1 MAEIMARLSPHFI
14 ELVYDALLKSFWR
27 KKALRNFLRR
37 SHISENFL
45 GQLSDDEL
53 KRDWLDRLF
62 RRLEET
68 EKGRA
73 AIEQMARSLAEQT
86 SFPDLE
92 NWEDSAQ
99 KIQAARAA
107 VAALNGYLQA
117 KEREQEEKRQA
128 EERRKRATEVR
139 ETKVRSETDLVKL
152 RERLDS
158 LVGLLGTQQGGYDFQ
173 VWFYDLMDFSDIDN
187 RRPYVQGGR
196 QIDGS
201 LTIDGTTY
209 LAELK
214 FTATQADA
222 TDIDSLLAKVNTKA
236 DNTMGI
242 MISMSGYSSVAI
254 QQASFAR
261 SPLLLFDHA
270 HLYMVLG
277 GIEAFA
283 DVVRRVRRHSSQT
296 GSAYLLAQEFG
307 GGKRL

>member
-1 MAEIMARLSPHFI
+1 MIENMASRLSPHFI

-27 KKALRNFLRR
+27 KKALRSFLRR
-37 SHISENFL
+37 SHVSENFL
-45 GQLSDDEL
+45 GQLSDDET
-53 KRDWLDRLF
+53 KRDWLDRMF

-68 EKGRA
+68 EKGQV
-73 AIEQMARSLAEQT
+73 AIEQMAQSLAEQT

-99 KIQAARAA
+99 KIRAARAA
-107 VAALNGYLQA
+107 IAALNGYLQA
-117 KEREQEEKRQA
+117 KEREKEEKREA
-128 EERRKRATEVR
+128 EERRKRAAELRDTR
-139 ETKVRSETDLVKL
+139 VRSQTDLITL
-152 RERLDS
+152 RERLDG
-158 LVGLLGTQQGGYDFQ
+158 LVPSLGTQRGGYDFQ

-187 RRPYVQGGR
+187 RRPYVEGGR

-222 TDIDSLLAKVNTKA
+222 TDVDSLFAKVNTKA

-242 MISMSGYSSVAI
+242 MVSMAGYSSVAVP
-254 QQASFAR
+254 QASFAK
-261 SPLLLFDHA
+261 SPILLFDHA
-270 HLYMVLG
+270 HLYLVLG
-277 GIEAFA
+277 GIETFA

-296 GSAYLLAQEFG
+296 GNAYLRVQDFG
-307 GGKRL
+307 GRN

>member
-1 MAEIMARLSPHFI
+1 MATRLAPHFV

-37 SHISENFL
+37 SHVSDNFL
-45 GQLSDDEL
+45 GTLSDEES

-62 RRLEET
+62 RRLEES
-68 EKGRA
+68 ERGQA
-73 AIEQMARSLAEQT
+73 AIQQMAKSLAEQKK
-86 SFPDLE
+86 FPDLE

-99 KIQAARAA
+99 KIQAAEAA
-107 VAALNGYLQA
+107 VTALKKYMQV
-117 KEREQEEKRQA
+117 KVEEEEKQRDV
-128 EERRKRATEVR
+128 EDRRKRAAEDR
-139 ETKVRSETDLVKL
+139 EKAVRSQTDLVNL
-152 RERLDS
+152 RKRLDD
-158 LVGLLGTQQGGYDFQ
+158 LVPSIGTQQGGYDFQ
-173 VWFYDLMDFSDIDN
+173 TWFFDLMDFSDIDN
-187 RRPYVQGGR
+187 RRPFVQSGR

-209 LAELK
+209 LIELK

-242 MISMSGYSSVAI
+242 MVSMAGYSSVAI

-261 SPLLLFDHA
+261 SPLLLFDHN

-277 GIEAFA
+277 AIEIFA

-296 GSAYLLAQEFG
+296 GNAYLSVQEFG
-307 GGKRL
+307 GCK